1 MLKLYSKLSNFI
13 KLIIKILKA
22 IKLKKKKNL
31 K

>member
-1 MLKLYSKLSNFI
+1 MLKLYSKFSNFI

-22 IKLKKKKNL
+22 NKLKKKKIL